1 MTKSEAG
8 NNFLFHCCVF
18 SNYDVESALEALPG
32 KLASYLV
39 LWTSMEQQ
47 RIGHA
52 FERVKINL
60 FTLLIPY
67 IY

>member
-1 MTKSEAG
+1 M
-8 NNFLFHCCVF
+8 
-18 SNYDVESALEALPG
+18 ESALEALPG

-52 FERVKINL
+52 FERVKNQPFHSI
-60 FTLLIPY
+60 TSIY
-67 IY
+67 IYIYFKAVTLIFEN